1 MAGTCKSETER
12 ASPSH
17 KAAQLEQQLE
27 QQLHTIPR
35 PSPRCWSSTGGC
47 LSIVRPFWT
56 SSIGPGSPK
65 WGFWAQELVEASS
78 NRGPTLT
85 VSCQAWAA
93 TEELARRV
101 VVGQALQAYEEHE
114 TTELS

>member
-1 MAGTCKSETER
+1 MLELDWRVPQHC
-12 ASPSH
+12 ASLLDV
-17 KAAQLEQQLE
+17 QYW
-27 QQLHTIPR
+27 PR
-35 PSPRCWSSTGGC
+35 VSK
-47 LSIVRPFWT
+47 V
-56 SSIGPGSPK
+56 
-65 WGFWAQELVEASS
+65 GFWAQELVEASS